1 MISHD
6 FPLESSNFLIFSHL
20 LGSLSLG
27 HAVPNSSSPIVV
39 HHGSSQLPRFLN
51 ERETGPPAPRVRGCA
66 MLCPAVPSFI
76 ASQAITRQQPHQTSR
91 RPVGP
96 VFETVKYGEI
106 ESNSW
111 VSKFYCS
118 TGSASM
124 ASMLHCMTC
133 MCPCLE
139 AGYGWIL
146 HVRPSSGLQP
156 CHLGKALGS

>member
-1 MISHD
+1 M
-6 FPLESSNFLIFSHL
+6 
-20 LGSLSLG
+20 
-27 HAVPNSSSPIVV
+27 PNSSSPIVV

-118 TGSASM
+118 TRSASM
-124 ASMLHCMTC
+124 ASMLHCM
-133 MCPCLE
+133 CPCLE
-139 AGYGWIL
+139 AGCYMCAHHPGFNRATW
-146 HVRPSSGLQP
+146 
-156 CHLGKALGS
+156 GKPWARSRRDSKIHALGV